1 MPSIRQQPRTGP
13 HIMER
18 CPMDSNATASHKDAL
33 TLYDLAER
41 WGVSYATVHDLARRD
56 ALPVPTFRVGRRYLV
71 SRRAYDAVMNAQHEP
86 EPQSA

>member
-1 MPSIRQQPRTGP
+1 
-13 HIMER
+13 
-18 CPMDSNATASHKDAL
+18 MDSNATASHKDAL